1 MKKLLTLALF
11 LLIVGSSYA
20 QKYVF
25 QPSDNSVSSGFW
37 DPTGFYNNQG
47 SAIAKMDLTD
57 YTADKKDGTAS
68 LKVDYNIGAG
78 DPWGGFTVRTT
89 PNPLANYINL
99 STGTSLTFWYK
110 VVTPVVVSKPGT
122 VLMELKLG
130 DVDDAGKRDLWYREM
145 PVDLADAS
153 GQWKQVTVDFTI
165 FKAVGDK
172 TKEWCIQPNYGDG
185 DNEIQL
191 DKIKSLEIALVYI
204 VAGNPAA
211 SPTASGSVLFDGFAV
226 TGDAYPPPLLSFVN
240 MASQFGKDEMD
251 WAGAD
256 GKSLV
261 TVTNEAT
268 DKVEGTTGSL
278 KVDYTANASQDWG
291 GYVSINVPVTAP
303 AKFIERTYLSFYVKN
318 VKAVATSVPS
328 RAMLRVTLTEE
339 STPGQAENWMT
350 KVPIDLTKVSDWT
363 RYDLPLKEIKLID
376 GDQHPAIGGWG
387 QNGTNGNKVFNP
399 DKMTKISF
407 DFFAIG
413 AGADAGPKGEK
424 LIGTMLLGVMQ
435 QSGYQIFDIVAPLA
449 PTVSVVKGTYSN
461 LVTWN
466 DLAGETTEKYYVYAS
481 LSPITNINAPG
492 VEVIAFDVPR
502 VTQVIEHLL
511 RVPISDRDVTY
522 YYAVNAIDKA
532 GNIGAVTTV
541 AGPTNKSKGIPTIA
555 IGSPNF
561 KADGDLNEFVGIA
574 PSFKMYPSKGTAH
587 VMTGFKVDNDA
598 DCSAEMYVVMD
609 KDYLYFAANVTDDI
623 VFNDI
628 SYLSAGAS
636 WALDAVDLEIGLYNQ
651 ELKQH
656 TGYKHGKV
664 PDYHFRF
671 NKDRARSD
679 HWESEKDSLLLPGVN
694 YWWAE
699 KFPSGYIVEARLKL
713 SDIAALR
720 NTPKGTKDSI
730 YVKEGYKIPFQLVVS
745 DNDGLNAP
753 PPDLWRNREGQ
764 IGWSPFDNDA
774 GWRYPNTWMYTWLG
788 NTDVISTDVKEELPF
803 SFSLDQNYPNPFNP
817 TTQIKY
823 SIAKAG
829 VVTLKVY
836 DILGRQ
842 IADLVNSHQEAG
854 KYSVDFNASRLASG
868 VYIYRIESS
877 SFTSVKKMM
886 LIK

>member
-1 MKKLLTLALF
+1 MKKFLSLALF
-11 LLIVGSSYA
+11 LLMVGSSYA

-25 QPSDNSVSSGFW
+25 QPMDNSVASGFW
-37 DPTGFYNNQG
+37 DLSTFYNNQG
-47 SAIAKMDLTD
+47 SAVAKMDMSD
-57 YTADKKDGTAS
+57 FTADKKDGTAS
-68 LKVDYNIGAG
+68 LKIDYTIGAG
-78 DPWGGFTVRTT
+78 DGWGG
-89 PNPLANYINL
+89 YIVHTSVKPTAQIYNL
-99 STGTSLTFWYK
+99 STGTNFTFWYK
-110 VVTPVVVSKPGT
+110 VTKPIVTSKPGT
-122 VLMELKLG
+122 TFMEFKIC
-130 DVDDAGKRDLWYREM
+130 DIQDGKEDRFYREM

-153 GQWKQVTVDFTI
+153 GTWKQVTVDMKIGT
-165 FKAVGDK
+165 DK
-172 TKEWCIQPNYGDG
+172 SKEWAPQQQAGDG
-185 DNEIQL
+185 ELQL
-191 DKIKSLEIALVYI
+191 DKINAFEIALVYI
-204 VAGNPAA
+204 LPGTGDPVN
-211 SPTASGSVLFDGFAV
+211 SPTATGTILLDGFAV

-303 AKFIERTYLSFYVKN
+303 AKFVERTYLSFYVKN
-318 VKAVATSVPS
+318 VKAVTTSVPK
-328 RAMLRVTLTEE
+328 RAMLRVTITEE

-413 AGADAGPKGEK
+413 AGADAGVKGEK
-424 LIGTMLLGVMQ
+424 LIGTLLFGAMQ

-449 PTVSVVKGTYSN
+449 PTVNVVAGIYSN
-461 LVTWN
+461 LVTWT
-466 DLAGETTEKYYVYAS
+466 DLAGETTEKYTVYTS
-481 LSPITNINAPG
+481 KSPITNVNAAG
-492 VEVIAFDVPR
+492 VEVVASNIPR
-502 VTQVIEHLL
+502 GTQVIEHLL
-511 RVPISDRDVTY
+511 RSPKTDRTY
-522 YYAVNAIDKA
+522 VDYYAVNAIDKA
-532 GNIGAVTTV
+532 GNVGAVRSTGAIGNT
-541 AGPTNKSKGIPTIA
+541 AKGIPTIP
-555 IGSPNF
+555 ILTVPNW
-561 KADGDLNEFVGIA
+561 KADGFLTEWAGVTPFRLR
-574 PSFKMYPSKGTAH
+574 PSDGSAH
-587 VMTGFKVDNDA
+587 IMTGFTVTNDA
-598 DCSAEMYVVMD
+598 DCSADMYLAMD
-609 KDYLYFAANVTDDI
+609 QQYLYFAANVTDDI
-623 VFNDI
+623 VYNNI
-628 SYLSAGAS
+628 SYLSAGYS

-651 ELKQH
+651 EARQH
-656 TGYKHGKV
+656 TAYKHGKV

-679 HWESEKDSLLLPGVN
+679 HWESGKDSLLLPGTN
-694 YWWAE
+694 YHWAE
-699 KFPSGYIVEARLKL
+699 KFPSGYVVEARLKI

-730 YVKEGYKIPFQLVVS
+730 YVKEGFKIPLQLVVC
-745 DNDGLNAP
+745 DNDGLNS
-753 PPDLWRNREGQ
+753 PDLWRNREGQ

-774 GWRYPNTWMYTWLG
+774 GWRDPSTWMYTWLG
-788 NTDVISTDVKEELPF
+788 NTDVISTDVKDELPF
-803 SFSLDQNYPNPFNP
+803 QYSLDQNYPNPFNP
-817 TTQIKY
+817 ATQIKY

-829 VVTLKVY
+829 IVTLKIY

-842 IADLVNSHQEAG
+842 VTDLVNKYQEAG
-854 KYSVDFNASRLASG
+854 KYTVDFNASHLASG

-877 SFTSVKKMM
+877 SFSDVKKMM

>member
-11 LLIVGSSYA
+11 LFIVGSSYS

-25 QPSDNSVSSGFW
+25 QPLDNAVSSGFW
-37 DPTGFYNNQG
+37 DMTQLYNNQG
-47 SAIAKMDLTD
+47 SATAKMDLTD
-57 YTADKKDGTAS
+57 HTADKKEGTAS
-68 LKVDYNIGAG
+68 LKIDYKIGAG
-78 DPWGGFTVRTT
+78 DGWGGYIVRAT
-89 PNPLANYINL
+89 PNPLPNYNNL
-99 STGTSLTFWYK
+99 STGTSFTFWYK
-110 VVTPVVVSKPGT
+110 VVTPVATTQAGT
-122 VLMELKLG
+122 TFMEFKMG
-130 DVDDAGKRDLWYREM
+130 DVDDQNKRDLWYREM
-145 PVDLADAS
+145 PLDLADAS

-165 FKAVGDK
+165 FKDGGDK
-172 TKEWCIQPNYGDG
+172 TKEWALQSGFGDG
-185 DNEIQL
+185 DREMQL
-191 DKIKSLEIALVYI
+191 DKIKTFELALVYI
-204 VAGNPAA
+204 TNGSGINT
-211 SPTASGSVLFDGFAV
+211 PTASGVILLDGFAV
-226 TGDAYPPPLLSFVN
+226 TGDRYPPPLLSFVN
-240 MASQFGKDEMD
+240 QASQFGKDIME
-251 WAGAD
+251 WAGA
-256 GKSLV
+256 GNTSSV
-261 TVTNEAT
+261 TLTDEAT

-278 KVDYTANASQDWG
+278 KVDYTAYASQDWG
-291 GYVSINVPVTAP
+291 GYVSINIPVTAP
-303 AKFIERTYLSFYVKN
+303 AKFIERTYLSFYAKN
-318 VKAVATSVPS
+318 VKAVTTSVPK
-328 RAMLRVTLTEE
+328 RAMLRVTITEE

-387 QNGTNGNKVFNP
+387 QNGTSGNKVFNP

-424 LIGTMLLGVMQ
+424 LIGTVLLGVMQ

-449 PTVSVVKGTYSN
+449 PTVNVVRGTYSN

-492 VEVIAFDVPR
+492 VEVVAFDVPR
-502 VTQVIEHLL
+502 GTQVIEHLL
-511 RVPISDRDVTY
+511 RVPISDRDVAY

-541 AGPTNKSKGIPTIA
+541 SGPTNKSKGIPTIA
-555 IGSPNF
+555 IGTPNF
-561 KADGDLNEFVGIA
+561 KADGDLKEFVGIA
-574 PSFKMYPSKGTAH
+574 APFKMYPSKGTAH
-587 VMTGFKVDNDA
+587 IMTGFKVDNDA

-628 SYLSAGAS
+628 SYLSKGSS

-651 ELKQH
+651 EAKKH
-656 TGYKHGKV
+656 TAYKHGKT

-699 KFPSGYIVEARLKL
+699 KFPSGYIVEAKLKL
-713 SDIAALR
+713 SDIAKLR
-720 NTPKGTKDSI
+720 KVPAGTQDSI
-730 YVKEGYKIPFQLVVS
+730 YVKEGYKIPFQLIVS
-745 DNDGLNAP
+745 DNDGLNSAE
-753 PPDLWRNREGQ
+753 LWRNREGQ

-774 GWRYPNTWMYTWLG
+774 GWRDPSTWMYTWLG
-788 NTDVISTDVKEELPF
+788 NTDVISTDVKDELPLQY
-803 SFSLDQNYPNPFNP
+803 SLDQNYPNPFNP

-829 VVTLKVY
+829 VVTLKIY

-842 IADLVNSHQEAG
+842 VADLVNRYQEAG
-854 KYSVDFNASRLASG
+854 KYTVDFNASRLSSG